1 MKITRTMRSVAC
13 ILVIAM
19 FITLPVAAL
28 SSATTTKTANGY
40 SYTFE
45 SRISHWESDPPKIR
59 GSVYISVGNYKEVPG
74 KGCISN
80 FVYRI
85 SDSGNTCEWKSI
97 FQHSDE
103 RRY

>member
-45 SRISHWESDPPKIR
+45 SRISHWESRSAEDPR
-59 GSVYISVGNYKEVPG
+59 FGVYQ
-74 KGCISN
+74 
-80 FVYRI
+80 R
-85 SDSGNTCEWKSI
+85 WKL
-97 FQHSDE
+97 
-103 RRY
+103 

>member
-74 KGCISN
+74 TYIGGL
-80 FVYRI
+80 VRI
-85 SDSGNTCEWKSI
+85 YSSSGVLVMSG
-97 FQHSDE
+97 D
-103 RRY
+103 